1 MPLVDR
7 HNREEETMTEATKPP
22 AVLKPVET
30 NEPNIPVSIPK
41 PEPGRPSLDRFKSK
55 RDPNIAGVESLL
67 TGLPHHSMSQAK
79 DWVRVHPDEDYTSV
93 ELCFVNVPNKGQ
105 TRDTLHLIDEKIA
118 MKYLPS
124 GRVQRFRLALAT
136 KPHDAFFLCHVPTRN
151 LDNKWN
157 ETALQ
162 GYEQAKTKWTQL
174 TSRKEE
180 GVEMYKIDSARN
192 HDAFPEPNWPKQ
204 TLDELILATF
214 TGLMI
219 DREDHPGLLRLIG
232 ARQSLK

>member
-1 MPLVDR
+1 
-7 HNREEETMTEATKPP
+7 
-22 AVLKPVET
+22 
-30 NEPNIPVSIPK
+30 
-41 PEPGRPSLDRFKSK
+41 
-55 RDPNIAGVESLL
+55 
-67 TGLPHHSMSQAK
+67 
-79 DWVRVHPDEDYTSV
+79 
-93 ELCFVNVPNKGQ
+93 
-105 TRDTLHLIDEKIA
+105 

-180 GVEMYKIDSARN
+180 GVEMYKIDSARK